1 MGWRSIRL
9 CFEYPDFFVGQVRA
23 ILRAAAD
30 QQKEIRLLF
39 PMVTT
44 RDEMLRIRRI
54 VNKARRQ
61 LDKDG
66 LGYGEIRL
74 GLMIEVPVTAVAI
87 DTFLDIVDFVS
98 IGSNDL
104 VQYLTAAD
112 RDNPKVNHLCQ
123 PLNPAVLKVLTD
135 AIGACREAEKP
146 VTLCGEM
153 AASTLAFPL
162 LLGMGLRSYSMSPAF
177 IPTIKEL
184 AGRLTQKDAE
194 LLLSRALRMKTARQ
208 VIRFMNQ
215 QVKELSPEL
224 VPLETV

>member
-87 DTFLDIVDFVS
+87 
-98 IGSNDL
+98 G
-104 VQYLTAAD
+104 
-112 RDNPKVNHLCQ
+112 
-123 PLNPAVLKVLTD
+123 
-135 AIGACREAEKP
+135 
-146 VTLCGEM
+146 
-153 AASTLAFPL
+153 
-162 LLGMGLRSYSMSPAF
+162 
-177 IPTIKEL
+177 
-184 AGRLTQKDAE
+184 
-194 LLLSRALRMKTARQ
+194 
-208 VIRFMNQ
+208 
-215 QVKELSPEL
+215 
-224 VPLETV
+224 